1 MWSEMFVDQGNAAAS
16 DKSESKTSLID
27 RSSVDASPGL
37 ISISDPQFETSKTLK
52 LQTPHIRGGDTVSIK
67 DVPEINEKHA
77 ALTLLEAKFSKS
89 NNVVLLDRTLTL
101 ISGKYIFEAVSTV
114 SGSRS
119 RTSPEGLSDQM
130 VGFILSVEHSLRL
143 RLNASDVKII
153 STGLTTNLTV
163 HPEFRKAALAM
174 HLIRAVIQKGYGH
187 GVYCGYHF
195 TNESHSKSAVKI
207 VAWYRI
213 LDAKKAYDFGYRTRS
228 TSSDFSVLQN
238 QYRIQDISI
247 GWSIRPTVYS
257 DMVFLD
263 ASRRKLTIGQVTP
276 EQWTRL
282 SGTPLRWFSLE
293 FEAASNK
300 VEIRGVAAIRPFIV
314 YLADTKKICTAAQ
327 LVFFEAA
334 DLNAAKQLSNL
345 LLGALTANGYVV
357 LHGVSLGWICQ
368 LEDYLKCVRTGSMW
382 LDFYN
387 LRLPSSR
394 PEELSV
400 LYI

>member
-1 MWSEMFVDQGNAAAS
+1 MSWSEMFVDQGNATAS
-16 DKSESKTSLID
+16 NKSESKTSLID

-37 ISISDPQFETSKTLK
+37 ISISDPQFKTSKTLR
-52 LQTPHIRGGDTVSIK
+52 LQTGDTVSIK

-77 ALTLLEAKFSKS
+77 ALTLLEAKFSKN

-114 SGSRS
+114 S
-119 RTSPEGLSDQM
+119 DQI

-143 RLNASDVKII
+143 RLNAPDVKII
-153 STGLTTNLTV
+153 SAGLTTNLTV
-163 HPEFRKAALAM
+163 HPQFRKAALAM
-174 HLIRAVIQKGYGH
+174 HLIRAVIQKGYRY

-213 LDAKKAYDFGYRTRS
+213 LDVKKAYDFGYQTRS
-228 TSSDFSVLQN
+228 TSSDFNVLQD
-238 QYRIQDISI
+238 QYRIQDIST

-263 ASRRKLTIGQVTP
+263 ASKRKLTIGQVTP

-293 FEAASNK
+293 FESASK
-300 VEIRGVAAIRPFIV
+300 ETQIRGVAAIRPFIV

-345 LLGALTANGYVV
+345 LLGALTSNGYVV

-368 LEDYLKCVRTGSMW
+368 LEDYLKCVRAGSMW